1 MPIFDF
7 KCNECGHTFEL
18 LVGCT
23 VTTKAPDICP
33 ACFKGTVEK
42 QFSASGQSFDVVGGF
57 AYEYGRKAWTK
68 QSAEQRSTY
77 LTKDAN
83 GKYKNPY

>member
-7 KCNECGHTFEL
+7 KCSKCEYTEEKV
-18 LVGCT
+18 VGPT
-23 VTTKAPDICP
+23 VAEIPSDQCP
-33 ACFKGTVEK
+33 KCAEGIMEK

-77 LTKDAN
+77 LTKDTN